1 MNTFMKSR
9 RWLVAAA
16 LMLSP
21 ALAWSATATQQLQDF
36 IKQVPTATG
45 QFSQQRVVEDGT
57 PPSAQS
63 GTFAFKRPGQF
74 RWDVQKPYQQLIV
87 SDGKKVYQY
96 DPDLAQVTQRS
107 VDASLGASPAAILFG
122 SGALDDAFKL
132 ADLPTE
138 KGVDRLRATPH
149 GSDAGFTHVDISFKD
164 GLPVQLDLLDAFGQT
179 TKITLSNI
187 NTSPTLSANEFT
199 FTAPAGVDV
208 VNM

>member
-1 MNTFMKSR
+1 MNVLMKSK
-9 RWLVAAA
+9 RWFAAA
-16 LMLSP
+16 VFMLSP
-21 ALAWSATATQQLQDF
+21 ALVWSATATQQLHDF

-45 QFSQQRVVEDGT
+45 QFSQQRVVENGA
-57 PPSAQS
+57 PQNAQS
-63 GTFAFKRPGQF
+63 GSFAFKRPGQF

-138 KGVDRLRATPH
+138 NGLDRLRATPH
-149 GSDAGFTHVDISFKD
+149 GTDAGFTHVDISFKD

-187 NTSPTLSANEFT
+187 NTSPTLSADEFI